1 MIIGPDLGK
10 LYGQIIKKF
19 VYDKKL
25 KADLIKLVN
34 LNSTYLNF
42 YYYFGGA
49 ESSWVELSWAEL
61 SWFFGQAKNQLKNK
75 GYLNEILS
83 TIWLDEKGP
92 LISTFSISWQ
102 ITWSLCCIFLYV
114 VNSIYVYYYL
124 LCHSK
129 YSHAYK
135 KTFILC
141 SRLLCAQPS
150 KQETSLRTNFDFT
163 QFHLLPFSGCSGR
176 L

>member
-1 MIIGPDLGK
+1 MELS
-10 LYGQIIKKF
+10 Q
-19 VYDKKL
+19 
-25 KADLIKLVN
+25 
-34 LNSTYLNF
+34 
-42 YYYFGGA
+42 A
-49 ESSWVELSWAEL
+49 ELSWVKLSWAES

-83 TIWLDEKGP
+83 TIWLDEIRP